1 MTPRPPGTASD
12 PESPHIWL
20 QLARVCFTFC
30 TQTTTLAA
38 IRGGPACSVHGQGV
52 GGGAG
57 GGGGGRASARSPGP
71 RVRAAPVFVS
81 VPPAARVHVHHHV
94 SSVGSRTAGLS
105 HVPGESGSRRQGAP
119 QPRPGRRNLLVRVR
133 PVQLHPLSSEAVQG
147 LLFRKAPASG
157 RTHGP
162 ESRPDSRRR

>member
-81 VPPAARVHVHHHV
+81 VPPAARVSAAASTR
-94 SSVGSRTAGLS
+94 SSSCLLRRFPHGRSKPCSRGVGVTATGRA
-105 HVPGESGSRRQGAP
+105 PAQAGTEEPSGSGAP
-119 QPRPGRRNLLVRVR
+119 GTAPPAQLRGGPGASLPKSTCLRENARPRE
-133 PVQLHPLSSEAVQG
+133 Q
-147 LLFRKAPASG
+147 
-157 RTHGP
+157 T
-162 ESRPDSRRR
+162 